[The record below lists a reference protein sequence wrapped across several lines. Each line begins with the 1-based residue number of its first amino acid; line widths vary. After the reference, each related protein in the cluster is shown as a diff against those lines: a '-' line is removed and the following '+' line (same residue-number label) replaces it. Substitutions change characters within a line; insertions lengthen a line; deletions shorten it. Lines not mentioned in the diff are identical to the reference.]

1 MYLVKNVTEQGLNG
15 LNTCM
20 PQNEVHRWV
29 STYRVRLAIEGVQR
43 VTTIIPEMGSLTH
56 LTLSKNMLKLE
67 KTVKASCQGALQSI
81 SPPMDSSH
89 NEPKL
94 PAQQRQTYNKFFC
107 GLLLIK
113 SMEMNPSGL
122 NLIPLKSI
130 KVHHILIPN
139 VHEKL
144 LWKYQRYPFH
154 LSNSSSHIS
163 DWKIMPH
170 QCIYKRIWD
179 LEKDF

>member
-1 MYLVKNVTEQGLNG
+1 
-15 LNTCM
+15 
-20 PQNEVHRWV
+20 
-29 STYRVRLAIEGVQR
+29 
-43 VTTIIPEMGSLTH
+43 
-56 LTLSKNMLKLE
+56 
-67 KTVKASCQGALQSI
+67 
-81 SPPMDSSH
+81 MDSSH
-89 NEPKL
+89 NAPKL

-144 LWKYQRYPFH
+144 LWKY
-154 LSNSSSHIS
+154 
-163 DWKIMPH
+163 
-170 QCIYKRIWD
+170 
-179 LEKDF
+179 

>member
-1 MYLVKNVTEQGLNG
+1 
-15 LNTCM
+15 
-20 PQNEVHRWV
+20 
-29 STYRVRLAIEGVQR
+29 
-43 VTTIIPEMGSLTH
+43 
-56 LTLSKNMLKLE
+56 
-67 KTVKASCQGALQSI
+67 
-81 SPPMDSSH
+81 MDSSH

-94 PAQQRQTYNKFFC
+94 PGQQRQTYKFFC

-144 LWKYQRYPFH
+144 LWKY
-154 LSNSSSHIS
+154 
-163 DWKIMPH
+163 
-170 QCIYKRIWD
+170 
-179 LEKDF
+179 